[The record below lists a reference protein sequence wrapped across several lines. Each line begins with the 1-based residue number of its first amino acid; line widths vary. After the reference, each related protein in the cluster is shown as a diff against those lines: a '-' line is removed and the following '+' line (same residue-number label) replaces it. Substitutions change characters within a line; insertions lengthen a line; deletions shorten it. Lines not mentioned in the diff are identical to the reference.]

1 MILFGTFFG
10 PQGEYQ
16 AQTLF
21 GRLLA
26 ARRKTCN
33 SPPHETATMWHSEL
47 GFTMR
52 QIVALTHIIYG
63 DCHLLLAD
71 RGPGAGENACLN
83 LVSVTKCVPQVLR
96 TIVFDWPEEVQF
108 GESLSCVNT
117 ATHCGGGNKVSG

>member
-16 AQTLF
+16 VQTLF
-21 GRLLA
+21 GRLLV

-63 DCHLLLAD
+63 GCHLLWPTVDLAQA
-71 RGPGAGENACLN
+71 RMLALT
-83 LVSVTKCVPQVLR
+83 SFQ
-96 TIVFDWPEEVQF
+96 
-108 GESLSCVNT
+108 
-117 ATHCGGGNKVSG
+117 